1 MNKLAKTAAGEAVE
15 DLVKLSFFSEIG
27 KAISASYTVS
37 ETLNA
42 VMEQIGRI
50 FAPTH
55 WSLLLRNHTTGEL
68 TFTVVVGSGVS
79 DLKGKKLPRGKGVAG
94 WIAEKGT
101 AVIVEDVGRDE
112 RFDPDMDSL
121 VNFHTKSIIGVPLKS
136 RDRVF
141 GVIELVNKLDG
152 SPFSSLELNL
162 LQTVADYAAIAIEK
176 AYYLRSL
183 KKIASLDSLTGLYNR
198 RTFVRYLDKEIEQA
212 KRTGE
217 TFSLLMLDVDAFKS
231 INDRFGH
238 SAGDEVLKRLAA
250 ILEQTTRKADI
261 VCRYG
266 GDEFMILLPDSGLA
280 DAEILMKRIKDRM
293 EEHNKASEL
302 KLSVSFGLHEA
313 EKGNVE
319 QIIDIV
325 DKKMY
330 WEKSEKQELEIYD
343 IEKNI
348 QDLMLGSK
356 DD

>member
-1 MNKLAKTAAGEAVE
+1 
-15 DLVKLSFFSEIG
+15 
-27 KAISASYTVS
+27 
-37 ETLNA
+37 
-42 VMEQIGRI
+42 
-50 FAPTH
+50 
-55 WSLLLRNHTTGEL
+55 
-68 TFTVVVGSGVS
+68 
-79 DLKGKKLPRGKGVAG
+79 
-94 WIAEKGT
+94 
-101 AVIVEDVGRDE
+101 
-112 RFDPDMDSL
+112 
-121 VNFHTKSIIGVPLKS
+121 VPLKS